1 MAILAWANSRS
12 AAGVLVA
19 MNASLSL
26 SLSWHFQSIYRG
38 FRPVLMWFFLCYTKK
53 SSQLRLTIYQC
64 IAIVSKLRFVL
75 LDLNKKRNGMEWNE
89 KKCVF
94 VEYEISYHQ
103 NIMIQIN
110 QKQKHCIKWNAI
122 VTRSICVMCM
132 WHRELSIR
140 SRIPQ
145 KRTSKANFLS
155 LNSKSVCY
163 KFITQHTSHFSLRCV
178 CVALANLHFCCT
190 NMKHWTVDMKHGHCS
205 SCVSCIF
212 ALSFSL
218 SLCATFTC
226 SMCFFFDFFF
236 CSFSLFIHNS
246 ERSTHTFVCYGC
258 PEEPKRKKTFPNE
271 SLGKQMNMRGKPFY
285 RT

>member
-26 SLSWHFQSIYRG
+26 SLDISSRFTEDFG
-38 FRPVLMWFFLCYTKK
+38 LCLCDFFSVIWKK

-64 IAIVSKLRFVL
+64 IAMVSKLRFVL

-218 SLCATFTC
+218 FVCHFHMLDVFL
-226 SMCFFFDFFF
+226 FRLLF
-236 CSFSLFIHNS
+236 LFI
-246 ERSTHTFVCYGC
+246 FA
-258 PEEPKRKKTFPNE
+258 
-271 SLGKQMNMRGKPFY
+271 FY
-285 RT
+285 P

>member
-1 MAILAWANSRS
+1 MCYDIQQNVVRSNMVCCCFKCQYIKMIQNDILKWPFWHGPT
-12 AAGVLVA
+12 AGVRRVCWWQWTHF
-19 MNASLSL
+19 SF
-26 SLSWHFQSIYRG
+26 SWHFQSIYRG
-38 FRPVLMWFFLCYTKK
+38 FRTVRMWFFLCYTKK

-110 QKQKHCIKWNAI
+110 QKQKHCIKWSAI

-145 KRTSKANFLS
+145 KRTQSQFSKLKLKKRLLQIYYTAH
-155 LNSKSVCY
+155 
-163 KFITQHTSHFSLRCV
+163 ITFFVALCV
-178 CVALANLHFCCT
+178 C
-190 NMKHWTVDMKHGHCS
+190 
-205 SCVSCIF
+205 
-212 ALSFSL
+212 SF
-218 SLCATFTC
+218 
-226 SMCFFFDFFF
+226 
-236 CSFSLFIHNS
+236 
-246 ERSTHTFVCYGC
+246 G
-258 PEEPKRKKTFPNE
+258 
-271 SLGKQMNMRGKPFY
+271 
-285 RT
+285 